1 MAALCRHLFALPVHH
16 VGRAMARSTTR
27 DSSGHVTWR
36 SVSCLPFCSSSPL
49 LATIGV
55 PAMFGAAAAAAAAAH
70 RSPAQQAAALM
81 GGPGSGSGRGRGSG
95 DGGGDGASKPPK
107 ITLASLAAVVE
118 AQRGEIAALRAR
130 VATLEGV
137 AALYTGEAGAGGGG
151 AGLGSPAAS
160 AAATYGRREA
170 SGSSPPPPALPAGW
184 EGRLDTVTGRTFYID
199 HNTRT
204 TSWSLPGVPPPQL
217 AAPQPAAAAVVAAG
231 SEFVAGAERN
241 GWAGVAGGGEGGGVG
256 WGKSDRVGGVSNS
269 SLSRSNSSGAGIGKT
284 GAPFRLLQLGVD
296 EVRGK
301 IIPGV
306 LNAMME
312 VFLANGDLHA
322 AVYTASRAIHTVG
335 GHHSSTSKLAVSGL
349 HRIR

>member
-1 MAALCRHLFALPVHH
+1 MSH
-16 VGRAMARSTTR
+16 
-27 DSSGHVTWR
+27 
-36 SVSCLPFCSSSPL
+36 
-49 LATIGV
+49 GV
-55 PAMFGAAAAAAAAAH
+55 C
-70 RSPAQQAAALM
+70 
-81 GGPGSGSGRGRGSG
+81 GGNPGSGGLAAGTGSG
-95 DGGGDGASKPPK
+95 AGAEAAAGAGAGTGAEAGAGAGAASGELGLGGGGKMTVKWQRGVLRYNCADSLDR
-107 ITLASLAAVVE
+107 TNLASYFAAIQVLAE
-118 AQRGEIAALRAR
+118 QCRLLGIPIE
-130 VATLEGV
+130 
-137 AALYTGEAGAGGGG
+137 TGGGAGAGAGTGAGAGGGGGAGAAGAGGGG